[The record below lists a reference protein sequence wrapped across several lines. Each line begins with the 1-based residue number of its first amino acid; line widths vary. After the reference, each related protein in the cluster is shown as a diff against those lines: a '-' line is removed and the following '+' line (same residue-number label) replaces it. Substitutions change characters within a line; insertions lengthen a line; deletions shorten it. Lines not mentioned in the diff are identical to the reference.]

1 MTIARRAGAKGWGLL
16 VAGALGAAVVAG
28 GLPVSAAAQ
37 DDARVRRLEEQ
48 VRALQRAV
56 FPGGDGRFFEP
67 EVTTQPTQ
75 PQPQQPVG
83 NPSSSALTDILARLE
98 ALEAQMQ
105 QLTAR
110 GEETGYQFGQMQTE
124 LTDLQGQVELL
135 QSAAAPPAP
144 EQPTGIIPAP
154 GGVSQPA
161 AAAAPAPAGTSA
173 PAASAP
179 SPERVAAV
187 RAIAKPATDDAGD
200 DEYTYGFRLWEAGY
214 YPEAQQQ
221 LALFLQRYPDHSRVT
236 FGRNLLG
243 RAYLDNGQPREA
255 ATYFFEN
262 YQSDKQGARA
272 ADSLLFL
279 AESMVAI
286 DDTNRACIALA
297 EFGDTYPALATGRL
311 KEQYD
316 RNRNK
321 VRCG

>member
-1 MTIARRAGAKGWGLL
+1 MTIGRKAGARAWGLL
-16 VAGALGAAVVAG
+16 MAGALGAAM
-28 GLPVSAAAQ
+28 LPTSASAQ

-67 EVTTQPTQ
+67 EVSTQPTQ
-75 PQPQQPVG
+75 PQAQQPVG
-83 NPSSSALTDILARLE
+83 NPSSSALTDVLARLE

-110 GEETGYQFGQMQTE
+110 GEEGTYEVGQMREQ
-124 LTDLQGQVELL
+124 LTQLQAQVQEL
-135 QSAAAPPAP
+135 QSAAAPAVP

-154 GGVSQPA
+154 GGGSELPPARSQTP
-161 AAAAPAPAGTSA
+161 A

-187 RAIAKPATDDAGD
+187 QAIAKPATDDAGD
-200 DEYTYGFRLWEAGY
+200 DEYTYGFRLWEGGY
-214 YPEAQQQ
+214 FPEAQQQ
-221 LALFLQRYPDHSRVT
+221 LALFLERYPNHPRVT
-236 FGRNLLG
+236 YARNLLG
-243 RAYLDNGQPREA
+243 RAYLDNGQPRDA
-255 ATYFFEN
+255 ATYFFQN
-262 YQSDKQGARA
+262 YQADKQSARA
-272 ADSLLFL
+272 PDSLLFL
-279 AESMVAI
+279 AEAMIAI

-316 RNRNK
+316 RNRNR
-321 VRCG
+321 VRCS

>member
-1 MTIARRAGAKGWGLL
+1 MTIARLAGAKGWGLL
-16 VAGALGAAVVAG
+16 VAGALGVAM
-28 GLPVSAAAQ
+28 LPMSAAAQ
-37 DDARVRRLEEQ
+37 DDVRLRRLEDQ

-67 EVTTQPTQ
+67 EVTTQPNQ

-83 NPSSSALTDILARLE
+83 TPSSSAITDILARLE
-98 ALEAQMQ
+98 ALEGQMATI
-105 QLTAR
+105 TAR
-110 GEETGYQFGQMQTE
+110 GEEGTHELGQMKEQVSQLQAQVQE
-124 LTDLQGQVELL
+124 LE
-135 QSAAAPPAP
+135 SAGAPPAP
-144 EQPTGIIPAP
+144 QQPTGIIPAP
-154 GGVSQPA
+154 GGGSSRPA
-161 AAAAPAPAGTSA
+161 TPAPAAGTPA
-173 PAASAP
+173 PTSAP

-187 RAIAKPATDDAGD
+187 RGIAKPATDDAGD

-221 LALFLQRYPDHSRVT
+221 LALFLQRYPSHSRVT
-236 FGRNLLG
+236 FARNLLG

-262 YQSDKQGARA
+262 YQSNKQGARA
-272 ADSLLFL
+272 PDSLLFL
-279 AESMVAI
+279 AEAMVAI
-286 DDTNRACIALA
+286 NDTNRACIALA

-321 VRCG
+321 VRCS